1 MKSLT
6 SNSLTFFC
14 ISITSACNSAWG
26 FWLCSPTLWLLGKP
40 YGFLLR
46 KKKSSSSSTAV
57 CSRFS
62 QTWMDSLHTSVCLTL
77 PACLQELFFDAA
89 SPIPVQEISLRF
101 TNIFHR
107 VSEWL
112 GWNLWEF
119 RAPCSSRDMDLLAQD
134 CVQMAFLIISKD
146 GDSKTSGLSKPPA
159 FTVKKNIFWCSWGAS
174 CSLVCALY
182 LCLWEP
188 PKRAWLHLLCTLPA
202 GPYLHE

>member
-1 MKSLT
+1 MICASRQFLLFSSMTIFLPKFCFSYEVTHIQQLDFLLHFNNLCLQLCMRILT
-6 SNSLTFFC
+6 MLSNSLTTWETIW
-14 ISITSACNSAWG
+14 IS
-26 FWLCSPTLWLLGKP
+26 PQ
-40 YGFLLR
+40 

-89 SPIPVQEISLRF
+89 SSISVQEISLRF

-119 RAPCSSRDMDLLAQD
+119 WAPCSSRDMDLLAQD

-159 FTVKKNIFWCSWGAS
+159 FTVKKTFSDVHG
-174 CSLVCALY
+174 
-182 LCLWEP
+182 EP
-188 PKRAWLHLLCTLPA
+188 PAV
-202 GPYLHE
+202 